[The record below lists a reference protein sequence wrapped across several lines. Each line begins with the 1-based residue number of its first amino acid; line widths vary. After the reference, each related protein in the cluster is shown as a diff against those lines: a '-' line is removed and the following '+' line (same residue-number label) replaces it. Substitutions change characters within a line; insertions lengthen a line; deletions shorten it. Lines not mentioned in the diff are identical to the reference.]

1 MPFLGGNWNN
11 GSGAGVFAMNLN
23 NPRSYG
29 DGGRGFRSALP
40 SSRMPG
46 PYGARALRGP
56 GQRRRIKGFISLPK
70 GRKINGCEALS
81 NESEKRESNTK
92 GKL

>member
-1 MPFLGGNWNN
+1 MPFLGGSYGNDVR
-11 GSGAGVFAMNLN
+11 AGVFAMNLN

-46 PYGARALRGP
+46 PYGARASAG
-56 GQRRRIKGFISLPK
+56 G
-70 GRKINGCEALS
+70 
-81 NESEKRESNTK
+81 
-92 GKL
+92 